1 MDAGTRIRAILKE
14 DKMTMTDLAERM
26 GVSRQAL
33 YKRCE
38 RDMTFSHFV
47 EAMEA
52 MGYKL
57 YYTKDGKTLK
67 KL

>member
-1 MDAGTRIRAILKE
+1 MDAGTRIKAVLKE
-14 DKMTMTDLAERM
+14 DKKTMTWLADQM
-26 GVSRQAL
+26 GINRSSL
-33 YKRCE
+33 YRRCE